1 MSCAP
6 WKINTYHMVRPKK
19 KKETSPRFYLFHLR
33 REDTLLYSDVHRMQV
48 VRCIIKYCVKELIQ
62 YVHSNDHWAVEAIF
76 GHLSHRP
83 FAEPVGTGERLAVVL
98 INVS

>member
-6 WKINTYHMVRPKK
+6 WKINTYHMVRPTKI
-19 KKETSPRFYLFHLR
+19 SPRFYLFHLR
-33 REDTLLYSDVHRMQV
+33 REDTLLYSDVHRMQI

-62 YVHSNDHWAVEAIF
+62 YVHCNDHWAVEAIF

-98 INVS
+98 MNVS

>member
-19 KKETSPRFYLFHLR
+19 TSPRFYLFHLR
-33 REDTLLYSDVHRMQV
+33 REDTLLYSDVHRMQI

-62 YVHSNDHWAVEAIF
+62 YVHCNDHWAVEAIF
-76 GHLSHRP
+76 G
-83 FAEPVGTGERLAVVL
+83 RLIDLLRSPWGQV
-98 INVS
+98 NVWLLF